1 MRQFFLD
8 RRLRKIEKEA
18 NDDLLMIIEAGPQ
31 YYTNQEL
38 YHLLDKLGLQEY
50 EVLQFNRKL
59 FLILASVSVWFIL
72 LFFAYA
78 VDIAWLSG
86 LMTFL
91 IFSFILAFAVG
102 KIYLHQKFRT
112 YKSSGLIRSIIQQ
125 ELERRQKDASIS

>member
-1 MRQFFLD
+1 MRHFFLE
-8 RRLRKIEKEA
+8 RHLRKIEKEA

-59 FLILASVSVWFIL
+59 FIILASVSLWMIL
-72 LFFAYA
+72 LVASHA
-78 VDIAWLSG
+78 LGLSWLAG
-86 LMTFL
+86 VMTVL
-91 IFSFILAFAVG
+91 VLSFILAFAVG
-102 KIYLHQKFRT
+102 KIYLYQKFKTFR
-112 YKSSGLIRSIIQQ
+112 SSGLIRSIIQQ